1 MEKYDYLIIGGGI
14 AGTTAAETLKKE
26 KPSARVAIV
35 SDEPYPLY
43 SRILLS
49 KPNLFLGKIPFETIW
64 MRQPEHYAERGIDF
78 LSGHRAEQLST
89 KDNKVTLDDGIELG
103 FGQLLLATGCP
114 VRQLNVPGLAEK
126 TGVSYMKTVN
136 DAQAVMTEI
145 KHAKRAVVIGAGF
158 VSFEMCNLL
167 RLAGLG
173 VDVVVRESY
182 FWEPVLDQDAGQIIE
197 RALIGGGVTVRL
209 NSEIAEVLGQDKVE
223 GVKLKD
229 GTSID
234 CDLLVIGIGVQFDG
248 GWLEQAGITVGR
260 GIRTNEYLK
269 TNLDG
274 IWAAGDVAELNDPAI
289 GEPYIC
295 GTWLDAQEQG
305 RTAALNMLGK
315 RLPYRIVSSYT
326 SHGFGLSLV
335 FVGQVRCKDSQ
346 LFPRGRVESNSYG
359 CLVVRNN
366 QRIAGAFLINRG
378 EDLAPIKSAIE
389 SAVNISNQLELLSDP
404 ESDLMA
410 LLPKD

>member
-197 RALIGGGVTVRL
+197 RALIGG
-209 NSEIAEVLGQDKVE
+209 
-223 GVKLKD
+223 
-229 GTSID
+229 
-234 CDLLVIGIGVQFDG
+234 
-248 GWLEQAGITVGR
+248 WLEQAGITVGR

>member
-1 MEKYDYLIIGGGI
+1 
-14 AGTTAAETLKKE
+14 
-26 KPSARVAIV
+26 
-35 SDEPYPLY
+35 
-43 SRILLS
+43 
-49 KPNLFLGKIPFETIW
+49 
-64 MRQPEHYAERGIDF
+64 
-78 LSGHRAEQLST
+78 
-89 KDNKVTLDDGIELG
+89 
-103 FGQLLLATGCP
+103 
-114 VRQLNVPGLAEK
+114 
-126 TGVSYMKTVN
+126 
-136 DAQAVMTEI
+136 
-145 KHAKRAVVIGAGF
+145 
-158 VSFEMCNLL
+158 
-167 RLAGLG
+167 
-173 VDVVVRESY
+173 
-182 FWEPVLDQDAGQIIE
+182 
-197 RALIGGGVTVRL
+197 
-209 NSEIAEVLGQDKVE
+209 
-223 GVKLKD
+223 LKD